1 MPSCKRDKEQNEA
14 TISTYK
20 DKNTLTIESN
30 DRIHRNGYIFNSKS
44 ASTFQSAGLATAE
57 YQHSDSIISSCRK
70 VTRTK
75 QKSET
80 RTMATS
86 ALFFISTSAFGSEFE
101 FAGTFIHNSSLAA
114 MSLCNK
120 EVETEQD
127 ARLDSSDEHSRT
139 FNSITY
145 LRLCHGFI
153 LDFENGS
160 ADAYAATR
168 STASLASSASA
179 SRAVTTTIRI
189 ATVSASK
196 GTATKDALEL
206 IITNENE
213 VNYMLFALVS
223 VFCVV
228 RRSGHQSSSSCDR
241 QRTDPP
247 FSATY
252 PDTQRFYLS
261 CVSFYR
267 MYNVGTISYFRP
279 QIQAS
284 INESC
289 RQYPF
294 RGSSDR
300 TQATIYQAYYYNAN
314 LVLTV

>member
-1 MPSCKRDKEQNEA
+1 M
-14 TISTYK
+14 
-20 DKNTLTIESN
+20 
-30 DRIHRNGYIFNSKS
+30 
-44 ASTFQSAGLATAE
+44 ATA
-57 YQHSDSIISSCRK
+57 
-70 VTRTK
+70 
-75 QKSET
+75 
-80 RTMATS
+80 

-101 FAGTFIHNSSLAA
+101 FAGTFIHNSPLAA

-145 LRLCHGFI
+145 LRLRHGFI

-160 ADAYAATR
+160 ADADAAAR

-189 ATVSASK
+189 ATISASK

-213 VNYMLFALVS
+213 VNYNYMLFVLVS

-228 RRSGHQSSSSCDR
+228 WRSGHQSSSMCNR

-284 INESC
+284 IIESC

-294 RGSSDR
+294 RASSDR